1 MSDQAEPRKTVTH
14 PTPEQVSYD
23 LDQALSAVVSVRSRI
38 PEDAMTAPLLGTDRE
53 GHGVLISDEGLV
65 LTIGY
70 LITEAETV
78 WLIDAHGGLASG
90 HVVAYDQETG
100 FGLVQALQPLA
111 ATKLELG
118 SSALLQRGDA
128 VVLAGHGGRKSAV
141 NARVIAK
148 QEFAGYWEYL
158 LDEAIFTAPA
168 HPNWGGAALIGPDG
182 TLRGIGSLFVQQV
195 SPNKT
200 AGANMIVP
208 IDLIKPIF
216 NDLQL
221 YGRVN
226 KPPRPWLGMLTTEV
240 GEYLVVADLINN
252 SPAQRAGIQSGD
264 FVLEVNGEP
273 VDELAA
279 LFRRVWS
286 LGNAGVQVPLK
297 LYRDGKTLDILVQS
311 VSRNE
316 YLKTPHIH

>member
-1 MSDQAEPRKTVTH
+1 MSDQAGQQKTVTH
-14 PTPEQVSYD
+14 PTPGQVSYD

-38 PEDAMTAPLLGTDRE
+38 PDDAMTAPLLGTDRE
-53 GHGVLISDEGLV
+53 GHGVLIGDEGLV

-78 WLIDAHGGLASG
+78 WLIDAHGGVAIG

-118 SSALLQRGDA
+118 SSALLQRGDS
-128 VVLAGHGGRKSAV
+128 VVLAGYGGRKSAV
-141 NARVIAK
+141 NTRVIAK

-158 LDEAIFTAPA
+158 LEEAIFTAPA
-168 HPNWGGAALIGPDG
+168 HPNWGGAALLGPDG

-216 NDLQL
+216 NDLRL

-252 SPAQRAGIQSGD
+252 SPAQRAGIQAGD

-279 LFRRVWS
+279 LFRRVWN

-297 LYRDGKTLDILVQS
+297 LFRDGETLDILVQS
-311 VSRNE
+311 VSRND
-316 YLKTPHIH
+316 YLKTPHLH